1 MTWTISATGASEPK
15 VFKGFAVNARIKP
28 HNEHEVEKARR
39 IVNVR
44 VIPHCHLLQ
53 AANHES
59 HSHEKSLF
67 VVNEQGSTVNM
78 NKRADGR
85 HPFR

>member
-1 MTWTISATGASEPK
+1 MTWTISATGASEPKVFSELK

-28 HNEHEVEKARR
+28 HNEHEVEKAGR
-39 IVNVR
+39 IVSVR

-59 HSHEKSLF
+59 HPRETYSLLTSR
-67 VVNEQGSTVNM
+67 V
-78 NKRADGR
+78 
-85 HPFR
+85 PL